1 MYKFIDNLM
10 LFTIVSIG
18 LMTWLI
24 LLVVLYKLLI
34 EVM

>member
-1 MYKFIDNLM
+1 MDKFVDNVM
-10 LFTIVSIG
+10 LFMLVSVG
-18 LMTWLI
+18 LIAWLI

>member
-1 MYKFIDNLM
+1 MDKFVDNIM
-10 LFTIVSIG
+10 LFMLVSVG

-24 LLVVLYKLLI
+24 LLVVGYKLLI

>member
-1 MYKFIDNLM
+1 MDKFVDNVM
-10 LFTIVSIG
+10 LFMLVSVG
-18 LMTWLI
+18 LITWLI